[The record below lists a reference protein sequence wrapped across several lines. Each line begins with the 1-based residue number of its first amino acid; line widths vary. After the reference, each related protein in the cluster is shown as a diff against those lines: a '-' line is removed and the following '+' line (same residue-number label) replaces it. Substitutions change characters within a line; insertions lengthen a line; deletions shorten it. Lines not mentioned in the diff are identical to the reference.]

1 MSETPRNDDE
11 QFRDPTAPSYDRPA
25 EDAGVGDQPPSAP
38 GAPPSG
44 PPPGSVEPPPQ
55 NPYAA
60 PPAPGAVPPPPPQ
73 NPYAR
78 TPYPTQGQVQAGHGA
93 VPPGYPQGGGYGAPP
108 PGYGS
113 GYAAPR
119 QMSGNTI
126 ALLVVSGLTTL
137 GCGFGIVALVL
148 AIIAATK
155 SDQPSEQA
163 KFTKWGWIAEIVG
176 LALVVV
182 VIVLF
187 VVIGMAGVMSSNSS
201 STGY

>member
-11 QFRDPTAPSYDRPA
+11 QLRDPTAPSYERPA
-25 EDAGVGDQPPSAP
+25 EDPAVADQPRSEQP
-38 GAPPSG
+38 GAPVYG
-44 PPPGSVEPPPQ
+44 PPPGSVPPPPQ

-60 PPAPGAVPPPPPQ
+60 PPAAGSVPPPPQ
-73 NPYAR
+73 NPYAP

-93 VPPGYPQGGGYGAPP
+93 VPPGYAQAGGYGAPP
-108 PGYGS
+108 PGYGG

-182 VIVLF
+182 VIVL
-187 VVIGMAGVMSSNSS
+187 VVVVGMAGVMSSNSS